1 MIDVFT
7 HSIDYYPSP
16 VLYPITNRGFDGLAW
31 SEPVYLA
38 LNYVL
43 LVAAYLWL
51 FRTRR
56 RSTAIGSTTG
66 RSHALGAHFSVENRL
81 STAIMVKFASL
92 SLRYIAM
99 LLASCATR
107 NMEHVPAPK
116 TPAPLAFR
124 PYVNDDVGHL
134 LAPLEAGVT
143 QRAGAKRRELRN

>member
-116 TPAPLAFR
+116 TPAPLASR
-124 PYVNDDVGHL
+124 PYVNDDAGHL
-134 LAPLEAGVT
+134 VATLEAGVT